1 MGSAFTEIAIVF
13 VLLIINGIFSMSE
26 LAIVS
31 VRKARLQKRAEQGD
45 TKARAALELAE
56 QPNDFLATVQVG
68 ITLVGILA
76 GAFGGA
82 SLSEKL
88 AVPLKQYDR
97 LAPYADQVAFGIV
110 VLIITYF
117 SLVIGELVPKQLALN
132 HAEAIARA
140 VANPMRWIAKITS
153 PAVRLLSGS
162 TDALLK
168 LFGIKPSDDP
178 QVTEDEV
185 RIMVR
190 QGAQSGVFEEAERH
204 MVENI
209 FHMSDQRIRALMTP
223 RRDVVFLDLK
233 DTPAEILSTLK
244 DTSYSRYLVCR
255 DGLDNV
261 VGMVRAKDLLKAHLD
276 GKHLDIGV
284 IESAMRQPLF
294 VPESMPALKVMEQFK
309 KTGMHLTVVL
319 DEYGGTL
326 GIATHHDL
334 LEEIAGDMML
344 IDEPDYQPVQQRE
357 DGSWILDGTLTIHDV
372 KEALELRKLPGE
384 ERGEYHTLSGFV
396 MYKLGRIPTES
407 DSFEFGGLR
416 FEIIDMDQRR
426 VDKVMV
432 RRVEE

>member
-13 VLLIINGIFSMSE
+13 VLLLINGIFSMSE

-45 TKARAALELAE
+45 GKARAALELAE

-88 AVPLKQYDR
+88 AVLLKQYESI
-97 LAPYADQVAFGIV
+97 APYADNIAFGLV
-110 VLIITYF
+110 VLCITYF

-140 VANPMRWIAKITS
+140 VANPMRWIAKICS

-162 TDALLK
+162 TDAILK

-178 QVTEDEV
+178 LVTEDEV
-185 RIMVR
+185 KIMVR
-190 QGAQSGVFEEAERH
+190 QGAQFGVFEEAERH

-209 FHMSDQRIRALMTP
+209 FHMSDQRVRALMTP
-223 RRDVVFLDLK
+223 RRDIAFLDLN
-233 DTPAEILSTLK
+233 DSPEEILNTLK
-244 DTSYSRYLVCR
+244 ENGYSRYLVCR

-261 VGMVRAKDLLKAHLD
+261 VGMVRAKDLLKEQLTNNSFNLET
-276 GKHLDIGV
+276 G
-284 IESAMRQPLF
+284 MRQPLF
-294 VPESMPALKVMEQFK
+294 VPESMPALKVLENFK
-309 KTGMHLTVVL
+309 KTGMHLAVVM

-326 GIATHHDL
+326 GLATHHDI
-334 LEEIAGDMML
+334 LEAIAGDMML

-372 KEALELRKLPGE
+372 KEVLELKKLPGE

-396 MYKLGRIPTES
+396 MYKLGRIPNES

-432 RRVEE
+432 RPVESE

>member
-1 MGSAFTEIAIVF
+1 MGSAITEIAIVF
-13 VLLIINGIFSMSE
+13 VLLVINGIFSMSE

-45 TKARAALELAE
+45 AKAHAALELAE

-82 SLSEKL
+82 ALSEKL
-88 AVPLKQYDR
+88 AVPLKQYER
-97 LAPYADQVAFGIV
+97 LAPYADNLAFGLV
-110 VLIITYF
+110 VLVITYF

-132 HAEAIARA
+132 HAESIARN
-140 VANPMRWIAKITS
+140 VANPMRWIARICS

-162 TDALLK
+162 TDAILK

-178 QVTEDEV
+178 LVTEDEV
-185 RIMVR
+185 KIMVR
-190 QGAQSGVFEEAERH
+190 QGTQSGIFEEAERH

-209 FHMSDQRIRALMTP
+209 FHMSDQRVRALMTP
-223 RRDVVFLDLK
+223 RRDVVFLDLNDSAEEIFRTIK
-233 DTPAEILSTLK
+233 DN
-244 DTSYSRYLVCR
+244 SYSRYLVCR

-261 VGMVRAKDLLKAHLD
+261 IGMVRAKDLLKQQLD
-276 GKHLDIGV
+276 DNRFS

-309 KTGMHLTVVL
+309 KTGMHFAVVM

-326 GIATHHDL
+326 GLVTHHDI

-357 DGSWILDGTLTIHDV
+357 DGSWILDGALTIHDV
-372 KEALELRKLPGE
+372 KEALELKKLPGE

-396 MYKLGRIPTES
+396 MYKLGRIPNEN
-407 DSFEFGGLR
+407 DHFEYGGLR

-432 RRVEE
+432 RRIEE

>member
-1 MGSAFTEIAIVF
+1 MGSALTEIVIVF
-13 VLLIINGIFSMSE
+13 ALLIINGIFSMSE

-68 ITLVGILA
+68 ITLIGILA

-88 AVPLKQYDR
+88 AVPLKQYES
-97 LAPYADQVAFGIV
+97 LAPYADKIAFGLV
-110 VLIITYF
+110 VLVITYF

-140 VANPMRWIAKITS
+140 VANPMRWIAKICS

-162 TDALLK
+162 TDAVLK

-178 QVTEDEV
+178 LVTEDEV
-185 RIMVR
+185 KIMVR
-190 QGAQSGVFEEAERH
+190 QGTQSGIFEEAERH

-209 FHMSDQRIRALMTP
+209 FHMSDQRVRALMTP
-223 RRDVVFLDLK
+223 RRDIVALDLSDAPNEMLHMIK
-233 DTPAEILSTLK
+233 NN
-244 DTSYSRYLVCR
+244 SYSRFLVCR

-261 VGMVRAKDLLKAHLD
+261 VGIVRAKDLLKQQLNNNR
-276 GKHLDIGV
+276 LDI
-284 IESAMRQPLF
+284 ESVMRQPLF

-309 KTGMHLTVVL
+309 KTGLHLAVVM

-326 GIATHHDL
+326 GLVTHHDI

-344 IDEPDYQPVQQRE
+344 IDEPDYHPVQQRE

-372 KEALELRKLPGE
+372 KEALDLRKLPGE

-396 MYKLGRIPTES
+396 MYKLGRIPNEN
-407 DSFEFGGLR
+407 DHFEFGGLR

-426 VDKVMV
+426 VDKVLV

>member
-1 MGSAFTEIAIVF
+1 MGSALTEIVIVF
-13 VLLIINGIFSMSE
+13 ALLIINGIFSMSE

-68 ITLVGILA
+68 ITLIGILA

-88 AVPLKQYDR
+88 AVPLKQYES
-97 LAPYADQVAFGIV
+97 LAPYADKIAFGLV
-110 VLIITYF
+110 VLVITYF

-140 VANPMRWIAKITS
+140 VAKPMRWIAKICS

-162 TDALLK
+162 TDAVLK

-178 QVTEDEV
+178 LVTEDEV
-185 RIMVR
+185 KIMVR
-190 QGAQSGVFEEAERH
+190 QGTQSGIFEEAERH

-209 FHMSDQRIRALMTP
+209 FHMSDQRVRALMTP
-223 RRDVVFLDLK
+223 RRDIVALDLN
-233 DTPAEILSTLK
+233 DASDEILHMIK
-244 DTSYSRYLVCR
+244 NNSYSRFLVCR

-261 VGMVRAKDLLKAHLD
+261 VGIVRAKDLLKQQLNNNR
-276 GKHLDIGV
+276 LDI
-284 IESAMRQPLF
+284 ESVMRQPLF

-309 KTGMHLTVVL
+309 KTGLHLAVVM

-326 GIATHHDL
+326 GLVTHHDI

-344 IDEPDYQPVQQRE
+344 IDEPDYHPVQQRD
-357 DGSWILDGTLTIHDV
+357 DGSWILDGALTIHDV

-396 MYKLGRIPTES
+396 MYKLGRIPNEN
-407 DSFEFGGLR
+407 DHFEFGGLR

-426 VDKVMV
+426 VDKVLV

>member
-1 MGSAFTEIAIVF
+1 MESVLIEITIVF
-13 VLLIINGIFSMSE
+13 ILLVINGVFSMSE

-45 TKARAALELAE
+45 IKARAALELAE

-82 SLSEKL
+82 ALSEKL
-88 AVPLKQYDR
+88 AVPLKQYPS
-97 LAPYADQVAFGIV
+97 LAPYADNLAFALV
-110 VLIITYF
+110 VLVITYF

-132 HAEAIARA
+132 HAEAIART
-140 VANPMRWIAKITS
+140 VANPMRWIAKLTS

-162 TDALLK
+162 TDAILK
-168 LFGIKPSDDP
+168 LLGIKPSDEP

-185 RIMVR
+185 KIMVR
-190 QGAQSGVFEEAERH
+190 QGAQFGIFEEAERH

-209 FHMSDQRIRALMTP
+209 FHMSDQRVRALMTP
-223 RRDVVFLDLK
+223 RRDVAYLDLN
-233 DTPAEILSTLK
+233 DAPEEIQKTLK
-244 DTSYSRYLVCR
+244 DSSYSRYLVCR
-255 DGLDNV
+255 DGMDNV
-261 VGMVRAKDLLKAHLD
+261 VGMVRAKDLLKAQIENNF
-276 GKHLDIGV
+276 DIQSV
-284 IESAMRQPLF
+284 MRQPLF
-294 VPESMPALKVMEQFK
+294 VPESMPALKVLEYFK
-309 KTGMHLTVVL
+309 KTGMHIAVVM

-326 GIATHHDL
+326 GIVTHHDI
-334 LEEIAGDMML
+334 LEAIAGDMLL
-344 IDEPDYQPVQQRE
+344 IDEPDYQPIQQRE
-357 DGSWILDGTLTIHDV
+357 DGSWILDGTLTVHDI

-396 MYKLGRIPTES
+396 MYKLGRIPAES

-426 VDKVMV
+426 VDKVLV
-432 RRVEE
+432 RRIED

>member
-1 MGSAFTEIAIVF
+1 MGSAFTEIAIIF
-13 VLLIINGIFSMSE
+13 VLLVINGIFSMSE

-56 QPNDFLATVQVG
+56 QPNNFLATVQVG

-88 AVPLKQYDR
+88 AVPLKQYEPI
-97 LAPYADQVAFGIV
+97 AQYADNIAFGLV
-110 VLIITYF
+110 VLCITYF

-132 HAEAIARA
+132 HAETIARN
-140 VANPMRWIAKITS
+140 VANPMRWIARICS

-162 TDALLK
+162 TDAILK

-178 QVTEDEV
+178 LVTEDEV
-185 RIMVR
+185 KIMVR
-190 QGAQSGVFEEAERH
+190 QGAQFGVFEEAERH

-209 FHMSDQRIRALMTP
+209 FHMSDQRVRALMTP
-223 RRDVVFLDLK
+223 RRDIVFLDLN
-233 DTPAEILSTLK
+233 DSPEEILSTIK
-244 DTSYSRYLVCR
+244 DNSYSRYLVCR

-261 VGMVRAKDLLKAHLD
+261 IGMVRAKDLLKQQLD
-276 GKHLDIGV
+276 HNNFN

-309 KTGMHLTVVL
+309 KTGMHFAVVM

-326 GIATHHDL
+326 GIVTHHDI

-357 DGSWILDGTLTIHDV
+357 DGSWILDGALTIHDV
-372 KEALELRKLPGE
+372 KETLEIRKLPGE

-396 MYKLGRIPTES
+396 MYKLGRIPAES

-426 VDKVMV
+426 VDKVLV
-432 RRVEE
+432 RRLEE

>member
-1 MGSAFTEIAIVF
+1 MGSALTEIAIVF
-13 VLLIINGIFSMSE
+13 VLLVINGIFSMSE

-45 TKARAALELAE
+45 AKARAALDLAE

-88 AVPLKQYDR
+88 AVLLKQYESI
-97 LAPYADQVAFGIV
+97 APYADKLAFGLV
-110 VLIITYF
+110 VLVITYF

-132 HAEAIARA
+132 HAEAIARTMA
-140 VANPMRWIAKITS
+140 KPMQWIAKITS

-162 TDALLK
+162 TDAILK

-185 RIMVR
+185 KIMVR
-190 QGAQSGVFEEAERH
+190 QGTQSGIFEEAERH

-209 FHMSDQRIRALMTP
+209 FHMSDQRVRALMTP
-223 RRDVVFLDLK
+223 RRDIVSIDLN
-233 DTPAEILSTLK
+233 DAPEEILHTIK
-244 DTSYSRYLVCR
+244 DNSYSRYLVCR

-261 VGMVRAKDLLKAHLD
+261 VGMVRAKDLLKQQLD
-276 GKHLDIGV
+276 ENRFD

-309 KTGMHLTVVL
+309 KTGMHFAVVM

-326 GIATHHDL
+326 GITTHHDI

-372 KEALELRKLPGE
+372 KETLELKKLPGE

-396 MYKLGRIPTES
+396 MYKLGRIPNEN
-407 DSFEFGGLR
+407 DSFEFSGLR

-432 RRVEE
+432 RRIEE

>member
-1 MGSAFTEIAIVF
+1 MGSVLTEIAIVF
-13 VLLIINGIFSMSE
+13 VLLLINGIFSMSE

-45 TKARAALELAE
+45 SKARAALELAE

-82 SLSEKL
+82 ALSEKL
-88 AVPLKQYDR
+88 AVPLKQYES
-97 LAPYADQVAFGIV
+97 LAPYADNIAFVLV
-110 VLIITYF
+110 VLVITYF

-132 HAEAIARA
+132 HAEAIART
-140 VANPMRWIAKITS
+140 VAKPMQWIAKITS

-162 TDALLK
+162 TDAILK

-185 RIMVR
+185 KIMVR
-190 QGAQSGVFEEAERH
+190 QGAQFGVFEEAERH

-209 FHMSDQRIRALMTP
+209 FHMSDQRVRALMTP
-223 RRDVVFLDLK
+223 RRDIVFLDLN
-233 DTPAEILSTLK
+233 DTPEEILSTIK
-244 DTSYSRYLVCR
+244 NNGYSRYLVCR

-261 VGMVRAKDLLKAHLD
+261 IGMVRAKDLLKQQLD
-276 GKHLDIGV
+276 NNSFN
-284 IESAMRQPLF
+284 IEAAMRQPLF

-309 KTGMHLTVVL
+309 KTGMHLAVVM

-326 GIATHHDL
+326 GLVTHHDI

-372 KEALELRKLPGE
+372 KEALELKKLPGE

-396 MYKLGRIPTES
+396 MYRLGRIPAES
-407 DSFEFGGLR
+407 DSFECNGLR

-426 VDKVMV
+426 VDKVLV
-432 RRVEE
+432 RRIEE

>member
-1 MGSAFTEIAIVF
+1 MGSVFTEIAIVF
-13 VLLIINGIFSMSE
+13 VLLVINGIFSMSE

-45 TKARAALELAE
+45 TKAQAALELAE

-82 SLSEKL
+82 ALSEKL
-88 AVPLKQYDR
+88 AVPLKQYESI
-97 LAPYADQVAFGIV
+97 APYADNIAFGLV
-110 VLIITYF
+110 VLVITYF

-132 HAEAIARA
+132 HAETIART
-140 VANPMRWIAKITS
+140 VAKPMQWIAKITS

-178 QVTEDEV
+178 LVTEDEV
-185 RIMVR
+185 KIMVR
-190 QGAQSGVFEEAERH
+190 QGAQFGVFEEAERH

-209 FHMSDQRIRALMTP
+209 FHMSDQRVRALMTP
-223 RRDVVFLDLK
+223 RRDIVFLDLN
-233 DTPAEILSTLK
+233 DTPEEILSMIK
-244 DTSYSRYLVCR
+244 DNSYSRYLVCR

-261 VGMVRAKDLLKAHLD
+261 VGMVRAKDLLKQQLD
-276 GKHLDIGV
+276 QNRFD

-294 VPESMPALKVMEQFK
+294 VPESMPALKVMEYFK
-309 KTGMHLTVVL
+309 KTGMHLAVVM

-326 GIATHHDL
+326 GLVTHHDI

-372 KEALELRKLPGE
+372 KEALELKKLPGE

-396 MYKLGRIPTES
+396 MYKLGRIPNEN
-407 DSFEFGGLR
+407 DHFEFNGLR

-426 VDKVMV
+426 VDKVLV
-432 RRVEE
+432 RRIEE